1 MAKRKP
7 EDPPA
12 GLAPWMATFSDL
24 MNLLLCFFVL
34 LFSMSS
40 ISEEKYNQFVASMSS
55 AFSILDGG
63 ATAIGDGILI
73 SNGVSQLNEL
83 DEYINSTG
91 KNADSDT
98 DSDQFEQF
106 EAAGDAMEEMYKK
119 VQDAIDEKNLK
130 ENEETVERI
139 VEVVNEGN
147 LGEQIEV
154 NFTSEYITL
163 SLKGAF
169 LFDSGKATIK
179 QEAYPALERVG
190 QILERYAGGIIEIEG
205 HTDNVPMHSAQYAN
219 NNELSSARALSV
231 FDYLLDNTTL
241 DPALIPEFTIRLFS
255 IEKKGTVF
263 AMKKN
268 LLSVLVLALVLVN
281 VILSA
286 VMMFSVLS
294 TNKKTA
300 ALVNS
305 VASILSLELEQPG
318 AEEEQ
323 EVPMSDLAFWN
334 LEGKMT
340 IPLSNAEGD
349 EKPHYLV
356 LEGIAISMNTK
367 EKGYKTYGEDVVAG
381 SYASVIKDTITSVV
395 SGHTVDECNNN
406 FEEIRKEILEGV
418 KALFDKDF
426 IYSVAISSRQTQ

>member
-63 ATAIGDGILI
+63 TTAIGDGILI

-91 KNADSDT
+91 KNADSET

-106 EAAGDAMEEMYKK
+106 DAAGDAKEELFQMVQDVLEEENLKQNEEM
-119 VQDAIDEKNLK
+119 A
-130 ENEETVERI
+130 ERI
-139 VEVVNEGN
+139 SEVVNEAN

-169 LFDSGKATIK
+169 LFDSGKAAIK
-179 QEAYPALERVG
+179 EEALPALERVG
-190 QILERYAGGIIEIEG
+190 AILERYAGGVIEIEG
-205 HTDNVPMHSAQYAN
+205 HTDNVPMHNAQFAN

-231 FDYLLDNTTL
+231 FDYLVDNTSL
-241 DPALIPEFTIRLFS
+241 DPALIKHSGRGEYVPVADN
-255 IEKKGTVF
+255 GTD
-263 AMKKN
+263 AGRSKN
-268 LLSVLVLALVLVN
+268 RRV
-281 VILSA
+281 
-286 VMMFSVLS
+286 
-294 TNKKTA
+294 
-300 ALVNS
+300 
-305 VASILSLELEQPG
+305 
-318 AEEEQ
+318 
-323 EVPMSDLAFWN
+323 
-334 LEGKMT
+334 
-340 IPLSNAEGD
+340 
-349 EKPHYLV
+349 
-356 LEGIAISMNTK
+356 
-367 EKGYKTYGEDVVAG
+367 
-381 SYASVIKDTITSVV
+381 
-395 SGHTVDECNNN
+395 
-406 FEEIRKEILEGV
+406 EIR
-418 KALFDKDF
+418 
-426 IYSVAISSRQTQ
+426 IYNPPV

>member
-63 ATAIGDGILI
+63 TTAIGDGILI

-91 KNADSDT
+91 KNADSET

-106 EAAGDAMEEMYKK
+106 DAAGDAKEELFQMVQDVLEGENLKQNEEM
-119 VQDAIDEKNLK
+119 A
-130 ENEETVERI
+130 ERI
-139 VEVVNEGN
+139 SEVVNEAN

-169 LFDSGKATIK
+169 LFDSGKAAIK
-179 QEAYPALERVG
+179 EEALPALERVG
-190 QILERYAGGIIEIEG
+190 AILERYAGGVIEIEG
-205 HTDNVPMHSAQYAN
+205 HTDNVPMHNAQFAN

-231 FDYLLDNTTL
+231 FDYLVDNTSL
-241 DPALIPEFTIRLFS
+241 DPALIKHSGRGEYVPVADN
-255 IEKKGTVF
+255 GTD
-263 AMKKN
+263 AGRAKN
-268 LLSVLVLALVLVN
+268 RRV
-281 VILSA
+281 
-286 VMMFSVLS
+286 
-294 TNKKTA
+294 
-300 ALVNS
+300 
-305 VASILSLELEQPG
+305 
-318 AEEEQ
+318 
-323 EVPMSDLAFWN
+323 
-334 LEGKMT
+334 
-340 IPLSNAEGD
+340 
-349 EKPHYLV
+349 
-356 LEGIAISMNTK
+356 
-367 EKGYKTYGEDVVAG
+367 
-381 SYASVIKDTITSVV
+381 
-395 SGHTVDECNNN
+395 
-406 FEEIRKEILEGV
+406 EIR
-418 KALFDKDF
+418 
-426 IYSVAISSRQTQ
+426 IYNPPV